1 MMYHDPVMLSECIE
15 YLNIVDSGT
24 YVDVTFGGGGHSRA
38 ILEKL
43 GIKGKLVGMDQDED
57 AVKNA
62 IKDNRFLMIQANF
75 GDISSNLRL
84 NGIRKVDGILAD
96 LGVSSF
102 QLDEASRG
110 FSYRFEAPLDMRM
123 NQNGQLDA
131 AKIINFYSD
140 DKLLNIFSTYG
151 EVRNSKT
158 LVNQIVKERRIAK
171 VHTIQ
176 DFLRMIDS
184 VIIGEKFKYLSQVFQ
199 ALRIEVNDELNV
211 LKSFL
216 LATKDILNE
225 NGRLV
230 IMSYHSLEDRLVKN
244 FMKAGNFEG
253 ELESDFY
260 GKISKPFQLITKK
273 AIQATP
279 EEVKRNPRSRSAK
292 LRVCQKI

>member
-1 MMYHDPVMLSECIE
+1 MYHDPVMLSECIE

>member
-1 MMYHDPVMLSECIE
+1 MMYHDPVMLNECID
-15 YLNIVDSGT
+15 YLNITDSGT
-24 YVDVTFGGGGHSRA
+24 YVDVTFGGGGHSKA

-43 GIKGKLVGMDQDED
+43 GIKGKLVGMDQDDD

-62 IKDNRFLMIQANF
+62 LIDSRFLMIQANF
-75 GDISSNLRL
+75 SDISSYLRL

-176 DFLRMIDS
+176 DFLRMIDA

-199 ALRIEVNDELNV
+199 ALRIEVNDEMNV

-216 LATKDILNE
+216 LSTKDILNE

-273 AIQATP
+273 AIQTTP

>member
-1 MMYHDPVMLSECIE
+1 MLNECID
-15 YLNIVDSGT
+15 YLNITDSGT
-24 YVDVTFGGGGHSRA
+24 YVDVTFGGGGHSKA

-43 GIKGKLVGMDQDED
+43 GIKGKLVGMDQDDD

-62 IKDNRFLMIQANF
+62 LIDSRFLMIQANF
-75 GDISSNLRL
+75 SDISSYLRL

-176 DFLRMIDS
+176 DFLRMIDA

-199 ALRIEVNDELNV
+199 ALRIEVNDEMNV

-216 LATKDILNE
+216 LSTKDILNE

>member
-1 MMYHDPVMLSECIE
+1 MMYHDPVMLNECID
-15 YLNIVDSGT
+15 YLNITDSGT
-24 YVDVTFGGGGHSRA
+24 YVDVTFGGGGHSKA

-43 GIKGKLVGMDQDED
+43 GIKGKLVGMDQDDD

-62 IKDNRFLMIQANF
+62 LIDSRFLMIQANF
-75 GDISSNLRL
+75 SDISSYLRL

-176 DFLRMIDS
+176 DFLRMIDA

-199 ALRIEVNDELNV
+199 ALRIEVNDEMNV

-216 LATKDILNE
+216 LSTKDILNE

>member
-1 MMYHDPVMLSECIE
+1 MYHDPVMLNECID
-15 YLNIVDSGT
+15 YLNITDSGT
-24 YVDVTFGGGGHSRA
+24 YVDVTFGGGGHSKA

-43 GIKGKLVGMDQDED
+43 GIKGKLVGMDQDDD

-62 IKDNRFLMIQANF
+62 LIDSRFLMIQANF
-75 GDISSNLRL
+75 SDISSYLRL

-176 DFLRMIDS
+176 DFLRMIDA

-199 ALRIEVNDELNV
+199 ALRIEVNDEMNV

-216 LATKDILNE
+216 LSTKDILNE

-273 AIQATP
+273 AIQTTP

>member
-1 MMYHDPVMLSECIE
+1 MYHDPVMLSECIE

-75 GDISSNLRL
+75 GDISSFLRL

-131 AKIINFYSD
+131 AKIVNTYSEE
-140 DKLLNIFSTYG
+140 KLLNIFSTYG

-171 VHTIQ
+171 VYTIQ

-199 ALRIEVNDELNV
+199 ALRIEVNDEMNV

>member
-1 MMYHDPVMLSECIE
+1 MYHDPVMLNECID
-15 YLNIVDSGT
+15 YLNITDSGT
-24 YVDVTFGGGGHSRA
+24 YVDVTFGGGGHSKA

-43 GIKGKLVGMDQDED
+43 GIKGKLVGMDQDDD

-62 IKDNRFLMIQANF
+62 LIDSRFLMIQANF
-75 GDISSNLRL
+75 SDISSYLRL

-176 DFLRMIDS
+176 DFLRMIDA

-199 ALRIEVNDELNV
+199 ALRIEVNDEMNV

-216 LATKDILNE
+216 LSTKDILNE

>member
-1 MMYHDPVMLSECIE
+1 MYHDPVMLNECID
-15 YLNIVDSGT
+15 YLNITDSGT
-24 YVDVTFGGGGHSRA
+24 YVDVTFGGGGHSKA

-43 GIKGKLVGMDQDED
+43 GIKGKLVGMDQDDD

-62 IKDNRFLMIQANF
+62 LIDSRFLMIQANF
-75 GDISSNLRL
+75 SDISSYLRL

-176 DFLRMIDS
+176 DFIRMIDA

-199 ALRIEVNDELNV
+199 ALRIEVNDEMNV

-216 LATKDILNE
+216 LSTKDILNE

>member
-1 MMYHDPVMLSECIE
+1 MLSECIE